1 MKDYFVRVLTG
12 EHVRRGGASAL
23 AGLVV
28 GIIAEALW
36 PTPKV

>member
-12 EHVRRGGASAL
+12 EHVRRGTASAV

-28 GIIAEALW
+28 GIIVEALW
-36 PTPKV
+36 PTT